1 MVKKKFLVLC
11 LFCLM
16 DFPLLQAEDG
26 SKLWL
31 RTPSANQ
38 CEPLEMDV
46 VCKGVDK
53 NHPTMKI
60 AMRELQEGGWSQRIE
75 YKLVKRKSSK
85 AKPPAVD
92 EEYSIYTDADGKA
105 LLTSASTQGL
115 LYATYDLLR
124 HKACGEPVE
133 CINKVEKPTYALRV
147 LNHWDNLNGTIERGY
162 AGNSLWKW
170 EEMPQT
176 ISPRYEQYARA
187 CASVGINASVLNN
200 VNASPE
206 MLATA
211 YLQKV
216 KILAD
221 IFRPYGVKVYLCV
234 NFASPKELGKL
245 PTADPMDEKVIAWWQ
260 DKAKE
265 IYQLVPDFGGFLV
278 KANSE
283 GKPGPC
289 DYGRT
294 HVDGANML
302 ADALR
307 PYGGIVMWRSFVYKA
322 ASEDRAM
329 QALLEFESLDGRF
342 RDNVIL
348 QIKNGP
354 VDFQLANHS
363 IHFLVVCLI
372 HNRWWNFKSRKSI

>member
-221 IFRPYGVKVYLCV
+221 IFSPLWGEGLSLCK
-234 NFASPKELGKL
+234 F
-245 PTADPMDEKVIAWWQ
+245 
-260 DKAKE
+260 
-265 IYQLVPDFGGFLV
+265 
-278 KANSE
+278 
-283 GKPGPC
+283 C
-289 DYGRT
+289 
-294 HVDGANML
+294 L
-302 ADALR
+302 AQR
-307 PYGGIVMWRSFVYKA
+307 VR
-322 ASEDRAM
+322 
-329 QALLEFESLDGRF
+329 
-342 RDNVIL
+342 
-348 QIKNGP
+348 
-354 VDFQLANHS
+354 
-363 IHFLVVCLI
+363 
-372 HNRWWNFKSRKSI
+372 